1 MTVINSNSA
10 ADFIIDSLSQN
21 DRSMAKA
28 IELLS
33 SGKRINSA
41 VDDAAGLAI
50 ATKMTSQVL
59 GLGQAG
65 RNVNNATSML
75 QLADD
80 ATESVIDILQRMREM
95 VLRAV
100 DGSNSTTDVALI
112 NVEFKESAAEIDRIV
127 DSTEFNNKKLISG
140 NAGGSGESKVT
151 FQVGANA
158 TQTLTVDF
166 SDLNLAAGDDTGR
179 SSVRSIT
186 LDDDAVANYSGGI
199 RLSDGTT
206 MLDLSEDQIQNAA
219 TTKGLA
225 ALIEA
230 SGLYLNVSNSSGQI
244 MLANPLIGDHAGVS
258 AIEISNDIGRDVAGI
273 KAINTLTLN
282 NHQVKNYN
290 GSIQLH
296 DSSKSEILNQ
306 ADIRNAGTT
315 NGLAA
320 LIGAQNMAWDISST
334 SDTNIVITHNN
345 IGALAVSASKQSEI
359 IGTRGSGTNA
369 TNTLTLSNAQVSSF
383 VGTMTL
389 DDGTNDVILSQNDIR
404 NQGTTAALAALINTS
419 VLDVTANR
427 SGNNIVLTSAN
438 SNLPVTVTTA
448 TPNVNTTAGTAATN
462 TLTLD
467 NAQVS
472 SFVGTMTLNDGA
484 KTVILSQNDIR
495 NQGTTAALATFI
507 STSITNEG
515 LNVTAAISGDDIVLA
530 NKSVGTQAAVIVMSP
545 DSTIGTADNGS
556 EATYTFSLTDTD
568 IKDFAGEMTL
578 NDGAKTVTLS
588 QTELDSVNDKVG
600 FLALIR
606 NSISTSLLDVTATI
620 SGDDI
625 VLTHKYVGKWAIG
638 VTATAENFEDRK
650 SGIANKVYLE
660 LKDNSGVTG
669 YNGNLELD
677 DGTNTVTLTQSEIRK
692 TGSIGGL
699 VNRITHK
706 GLNLASI
713 RQVGSSVVLTSLR
726 SADFATALTT
736 GAEIGNMDIG
746 VGGKPMGDDLSDFTN
761 IGMLAVL
768 DDISGSYKKTLAAL
782 DLALE
787 GVVTLRS
794 TFGATMNRL
803 EYASDNLASSKVVTA
818 IARGRIEDTN
828 YASAV
833 TALVRSQ
840 IIAEA
845 GTALLAQAN
854 LKAQSVLALLRPY
867 ESAENNSASP
877 PHESADN
884 NADKDHT
891 FTRTQSLFTFAR

>member
-1 MTVINSNSA
+1 
-10 ADFIIDSLSQN
+10 
-21 DRSMAKA
+21 
-28 IELLS
+28 
-33 SGKRINSA
+33 
-41 VDDAAGLAI
+41 
-50 ATKMTSQVL
+50 
-59 GLGQAG
+59 
-65 RNVNNATSML
+65 
-75 QLADD
+75 
-80 ATESVIDILQRMREM
+80 
-95 VLRAV
+95 
-100 DGSNSTTDVALI
+100 
-112 NVEFKESAAEIDRIV
+112 
-127 DSTEFNNKKLISG
+127 
-140 NAGGSGESKVT
+140 
-151 FQVGANA
+151 
-158 TQTLTVDF
+158 
-166 SDLNLAAGDDTGR
+166 
-179 SSVRSIT
+179 
-186 LDDDAVANYSGGI
+186 
-199 RLSDGTT
+199 
-206 MLDLSEDQIQNAA
+206 
-219 TTKGLA
+219 
-225 ALIEA
+225 
-230 SGLYLNVSNSSGQI
+230 
-244 MLANPLIGDHAGVS
+244 
-258 AIEISNDIGRDVAGI
+258 
-273 KAINTLTLN
+273 
-282 NHQVKNYN
+282 
-290 GSIQLH
+290 
-296 DSSKSEILNQ
+296 
-306 ADIRNAGTT
+306 
-315 NGLAA
+315 
-320 LIGAQNMAWDISST
+320 
-334 SDTNIVITHNN
+334 
-345 IGALAVSASKQSEI
+345 
-359 IGTRGSGTNA
+359 
-369 TNTLTLSNAQVSSF
+369 
-383 VGTMTL
+383 
-389 DDGTNDVILSQNDIR
+389 
-404 NQGTTAALAALINTS
+404 
-419 VLDVTANR
+419 
-427 SGNNIVLTSAN
+427 
-438 SNLPVTVTTA
+438 
-448 TPNVNTTAGTAATN
+448 
-462 TLTLD
+462 
-467 NAQVS
+467 
-472 SFVGTMTLNDGA
+472 
-484 KTVILSQNDIR
+484 
-495 NQGTTAALATFI
+495 
-507 STSITNEG
+507 
-515 LNVTAAISGDDIVLA
+515 IVLA

-638 VTATAENFEDRK
+638 VTATAENFEDKK
-650 SGIANKVYLE
+650 SGKANEVYLD

-669 YNGNLELD
+669 YTGNLELD

-699 VNRITHK
+699 VNLIANK
-706 GLNLASI
+706 GLNLNIS
-713 RQVGSSVVLTSLR
+713 RDGSRVVLTSLR

-867 ESAENNSASP
+867 
-877 PHESADN
+877 
-884 NADKDHT
+884 
-891 FTRTQSLFTFAR
+891 

>member
-306 ADIRNAGTT
+306 ADIRNAVTT

-404 NQGTTAALAALINTS
+404 NQGTTAALA
-419 VLDVTANR
+419 
-427 SGNNIVLTSAN
+427 
-438 SNLPVTVTTA
+438 
-448 TPNVNTTAGTAATN
+448 
-462 TLTLD
+462 
-467 NAQVS
+467 
-472 SFVGTMTLNDGA
+472 
-484 KTVILSQNDIR
+484 
-495 NQGTTAALATFI
+495 TFI

-515 LNVTAAISGDDIVLA
+515 LNVTAAISGDDIVLT
-530 NKSVGTQAAVIVMSP
+530 NTSVGTQAAVIVMSP

-877 PHESADN
+877 PHESAENNSASPPHESADN

>member
-10 ADFIIDSLSQN
+10 AGFIIDSLSQN

-75 QLADD
+75 QLADN

-404 NQGTTAALAALINTS
+404 NQGTTAALA
-419 VLDVTANR
+419 
-427 SGNNIVLTSAN
+427 
-438 SNLPVTVTTA
+438 
-448 TPNVNTTAGTAATN
+448 
-462 TLTLD
+462 
-467 NAQVS
+467 
-472 SFVGTMTLNDGA
+472 
-484 KTVILSQNDIR
+484 
-495 NQGTTAALATFI
+495 TFI

-515 LNVTAAISGDDIVLA
+515 LNVTAAISGDDIVLT
-530 NKSVGTQAAVIVMSP
+530 NTSVGTQAAVIVMSP

-669 YNGNLELD
+669 YTGNLELD
-677 DGTNTVTLTQSEIRK
+677 DGTKTATLTQSEIRK

-877 PHESADN
+877 PHESAENNSASPPHESADN

>member
-10 ADFIIDSLSQN
+10 AGFIIDSLSQN

-296 DSSKSEILNQ
+296 DSSTSSTLNQ
-306 ADIRNAGTT
+306 ADIRNAVTT

-389 DDGTNDVILSQNDIR
+389 
-404 NQGTTAALAALINTS
+404 
-419 VLDVTANR
+419 
-427 SGNNIVLTSAN
+427 
-438 SNLPVTVTTA
+438 
-448 TPNVNTTAGTAATN
+448 
-462 TLTLD
+462 
-467 NAQVS
+467 
-472 SFVGTMTLNDGA
+472 NDGA

-515 LNVTAAISGDDIVLA
+515 LNVTATRRGDDIVLT
-530 NKSVGTQAAVIVMSP
+530 NTSVGTQAAVIVMSP

-877 PHESADN
+877 PHESAENNSASPPHESADN

>member
-306 ADIRNAGTT
+306 ADIRNAVTT

-389 DDGTNDVILSQNDIR
+389 DDGTND
-404 NQGTTAALAALINTS
+404 
-419 VLDVTANR
+419 
-427 SGNNIVLTSAN
+427 
-438 SNLPVTVTTA
+438 
-448 TPNVNTTAGTAATN
+448 
-462 TLTLD
+462 
-467 NAQVS
+467 
-472 SFVGTMTLNDGA
+472 
-484 KTVILSQNDIR
+484 VILSQNDIR

-677 DGTNTVTLTQSEIRK
+677 DGTKTATLTQSEIRK

-699 VNRITHK
+699 VNLIANK
-706 GLNLASI
+706 GLNLNIS
-713 RQVGSSVVLTSLR
+713 RDGSRVVLTSLR